1 MIPLLFAGGVDAI
14 GLMGLA
20 ASCANGHESL
30 ADVHEL
36 IVSVEHAWAS
46 LADLDQ
52 PTRQAETRKLFR
64 VIGLAQAL
72 TVYG

>member
-1 MIPLLFAGGVDAI
+1 
-14 GLMGLA
+14 MGLA
-20 ASCANGHESL
+20 ASCCREREDL

-36 IVSVEHAWAS
+36 IVSTERAWAE

-52 PTRQAETRKLFR
+52 EARRAETRKLFR